1 MIDQSLSTSKPKSKS
16 DRGEFRLAKVKIG
29 EVAPGFTLRGVDGKT
44 QGLGDY
50 KDKKAI
56 AVVFSCNHCPT
67 VKDYEDRMVQIQKD
81 YMNRG
86 VVLVAINPNDSAKYP
101 EDSFD
106 NMVVRAREKHFNFPY
121 LRDEDQSVARAYG
134 AERTPEVFLIDS
146 RGVLRY
152 HGRIDDSTDPRNI
165 KSPDL
170 RNALDSLL
178 AGRPISVVETEP
190 HGCTVKWR

>member
-1 MIDQSLSTSKPKSKS
+1 
-16 DRGEFRLAKVKIG
+16 LAKIKIG
-29 EVAPGFTLRGVDGKT
+29 ELAPGFTLRGVDGKT
-44 QGLGDY
+44 HSLGDY
-50 KDKKAI
+50 KGKRAV

-81 YMNRG
+81 YMNKG
-86 VVLVAINPNDSAKYP
+86 VVLVAINPNDSTKYP

-106 NMVVRAREKHFNFPY
+106 NMVVRARVKHFNFPY

-152 HGRIDDSTDPRNI
+152 HGRIDESRDPKEV
-165 KSPDL
+165 KSHDL
-170 RNALDSLL
+170 RNALDALL
-178 AGRPISVVETEP
+178 AGRSISLVETEP

>member
-1 MIDQSLSTSKPKSKS
+1 
-16 DRGEFRLAKVKIG
+16 LAKVKIG
-29 EVAPGFTLRGVDGKT
+29 ELAPGFTLRGVDGKT

-106 NMVVRAREKHFNFPY
+106 NMVVRAREKYFNFPY

-170 RNALDSLL
+170 RNALDALL
-178 AGRPISVVETEP
+178 AGSPIFVVETEP

>member
-1 MIDQSLSTSKPKSKS
+1 MSEANS
-16 DRGEFRLAKVKIG
+16 RLAKVKIG
-29 EVAPGFTLRGVDGKT
+29 ELAPGFTLRGVDGKT
-44 QGLGDY
+44 LSLGDY
-50 KDKKAI
+50 RDRKAVV
-56 AVVFSCNHCPT
+56 VVFSCNHCPT
-67 VKDYEDRMVQIQKD
+67 VKDYEDRMVQIQND

-86 VVLVAINPNDSAKYP
+86 VVLVAINSNDSVKYP
-101 EDSFD
+101 EDSFE

-121 LRDEDQSVARAYG
+121 LRDEDQSLARAYG

-152 HGRIDDSTDPRNI
+152 HGRIDDSRDPKNI

-170 RNALDSLL
+170 RNALDALL
-178 AGRPISVVETEP
+178 AGRPISVAETEP

>member
-1 MIDQSLSTSKPKSKS
+1 
-16 DRGEFRLAKVKIG
+16 LAKIKIG
-29 EVAPGFTLRGVDGKT
+29 ELAPGFTLRGVDGKT
-44 QGLGDY
+44 HSLGDY
-50 KDKKAI
+50 KGKRAV

-81 YMNRG
+81 YMNKG
-86 VVLVAINPNDSAKYP
+86 VVLVAINPNDSKQYP

-106 NMVVRAREKHFNFPY
+106 NMILRAREKHFNFPY

-152 HGRIDDSTDPRNI
+152 HGRIDDSRDLKEV
-165 KSPDL
+165 KSHDL
-170 RNALDSLL
+170 LNALDALL
-178 AGRPISVVETEP
+178 AGRSISIVETEP
-190 HGCTVKWR
+190 HGCTVKWS

>member
-1 MIDQSLSTSKPKSKS
+1 M
-16 DRGEFRLAKVKIG
+16 AKVKIG
-29 EVAPGFTLRGVDGKT
+29 EPVPGFTLRGVDGKT
-44 QGLGDY
+44 HSLKDY

-81 YMNRG
+81 YADRG
-86 VVLVAINPNDSAKYP
+86 VVLVAINPNDSIKYP

-106 NMVVRAREKHFNFPY
+106 NMVLRAREKHFNFPY

-134 AERTPEVFLIDS
+134 AERTPEVFLTDP

-152 HGRIDDSTDPRNI
+152 HGRIDDSRDPQKIR
-165 KSPDL
+165 SHDL
-170 RNALDSLL
+170 RNALDALL
-178 AGRPISVVETEP
+178 KGRPISVVETEP

>member
-1 MIDQSLSTSKPKSKS
+1 M
-16 DRGEFRLAKVKIG
+16 AKVKIG
-29 EVAPGFTLRGVDGKT
+29 VLAPGFTLPGIDGKT
-44 QGLGDY
+44 HGLGDY
-50 KDKKAI
+50 KDKKAVV
-56 AVVFSCNHCPT
+56 VVFSCNHCPT

-86 VVLVAINPNDSAKYP
+86 VVLVAINPNDSVKYP

-106 NMVVRAREKHFNFPY
+106 NMIARAREKHFNFPY

-146 RGVLRY
+146 RGALRY

-170 RNALDSLL
+170 RNALDALL
-178 AGRPISVVETEP
+178 AGRPITVVETEP